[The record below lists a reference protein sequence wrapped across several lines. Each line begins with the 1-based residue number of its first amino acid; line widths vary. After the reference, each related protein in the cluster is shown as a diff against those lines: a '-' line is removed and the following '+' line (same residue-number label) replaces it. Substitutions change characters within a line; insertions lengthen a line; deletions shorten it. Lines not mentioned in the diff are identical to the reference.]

1 VVACLRD
8 AGLDVA
14 ETPTS
19 KKDLRKIQD
28 QFNAWA
34 KETGL
39 PLTHLSRICALSIGE
54 NYDTETLMRRG
65 AAMEE

>member
-1 VVACLRD
+1 MISD

-14 ETPTS
+14 ADVKS
-19 KKDLRKIQD
+19 KRALARVQG

-34 KETGL
+34 KETRL

-54 NYDTETLMRRG
+54 NYEAHRLAGREGDE
-65 AAMEE
+65 APSA

>member
-1 VVACLRD
+1 LRD

-14 ETPTS
+14 DAITS
-19 KKDLRKIQD
+19 KRDLVKVQA

-39 PLTHLSRICALSIGE
+39 PFVQLSRICAMSIGE
-54 NYDTETLMRRG
+54 NYDTDKPPRFVG
-65 AAMEE
+65 AED